1 MTHLK
6 DKLATLPSDP
16 GCYLMKNKAGT
27 IIYVGKAKK
36 LKSRLNSYFV
46 GAHDHKT
53 TKLVSQIDDF
63 DYFVTQTE
71 KESLLLEINL
81 IKKHRPRYNIMFMD
95 DSSYPYIKITNE
107 PFPIVKVVR
116 ETTKDKHA
124 KYFGPYPDATAAYRI
139 MELIN
144 GMYPIRKCHI
154 LPKKVCL
161 YYHLHQCLGPCEFD
175 VSPEVYVKM
184 KEEITKLLK
193 GDTKVLR
200 DKMLTLMHEA
210 TALQNYEKAADYRDY
225 LRSLDYI
232 SDPQMV
238 MSEEIKDRDV
248 FNFFEDSGY
257 LAIQGLFI
265 RGGKLL
271 DRSLTVQALYSD
283 PSEEF
288 TAFVLQYYQ
297 SNPLPQE
304 ILLPRGETIAALI
317 EVLDTKVLQPQ
328 RGMKKNQVELARKN
342 AENNLKQKFQV
353 LSRQSA
359 HQEEANR
366 LLAIALHEKE
376 IHRVELFDN
385 SHISGTNAVAGMVVF
400 DDGIPNKKE
409 YRLFKVH
416 SKNDDLANMKEV
428 LYRRYL
434 RLLKEN
440 GVMPELILVDGGE
453 TQVNAAIEIRD
464 MLDLNVR
471 IAGLI
476 KDDSHRTAD
485 LISETLEKLP
495 VPKESPLF
503 FLLTRMQD
511 EVHRFALSYHQK
523 LRSKAQTKSIL
534 DEIEGIGPSRKKEL
548 MKYFKTFK
556 GIKEAEVMQLMEV
569 LPKEVAQRVY
579 DLFHASQD
587 KEELI

>member
-1 MTHLK
+1 MSLK
-6 DKLATLPSDP
+6 DKLATLPAEP

-36 LKSRLNSYFV
+36 LKSRVNSYFV

-63 DYFVTQTE
+63 DYFVTATE

-81 IKKHRPRYNIMFMD
+81 IKKYRPRFNIMFMD
-95 DSSYPYIKITNE
+95 DKSYPYIKITNE
-107 PFPIVKVVR
+107 PYPIVKVVR
-116 ETTKDKHA
+116 ETTKDKNA
-124 KYFGPYPDATAAYRI
+124 KYFGPYPDATIAYRV
-139 MELIN
+139 MDLIN
-144 GMYPIRKCHI
+144 GMYPMRKCHI

-161 YYHLHQCLGPCEFD
+161 YYHLHQCLGPCEYEVD
-175 VSPEVYVKM
+175 PAVYVTM
-184 KEEITKLLK
+184 REEITRLLK
-193 GDTKVLR
+193 GDTKELR
-200 DKMLTLMHEA
+200 DKMTRLMNES
-210 TALQNYEKAADYRDY
+210 TAVMNYEKSKEYRDY

-238 MSEEIKDRDV
+238 MSETVKDRDV
-248 FNFFEDSGY
+248 FAYFEDSGY
-257 LAIQGLFI
+257 VAIQGLFI

-271 DRSLTVQALYSD
+271 DRSLTVQPIYDD
-283 PSEEF
+283 PDD
-288 TAFVLQYYQ
+288 AFIAYILQYYQ

-304 ILLPRGETIAALI
+304 ILLPQGEAISALS
-317 EVLDTKVLQPQ
+317 EVLSTHVLQPQ
-328 RGMKKNQVELARKN
+328 RGMKKNQVELAKKN
-342 AENNLKQKFQV
+342 AENNLKQRFQV

-366 LLAIALHEKE
+366 LLTIALHEKN
-376 IHRVELFDN
+376 ISRVELFDN
-385 SHISGTNAVAGMVVF
+385 SHIQGQHAVAGMVVF
-400 DDGIPNKKE
+400 DDGIPNRKE

-440 GVMPELILVDGGE
+440 GVLPDLILVDGGQL
-453 TQVNAAIEIRD
+453 QVSAAIEIRD
-464 MLDLNVR
+464 MLDLSVR
-471 IAGLI
+471 IAGLV
-476 KDDSHRTAD
+476 KDDNHRTAD
-485 LISETLEKLP
+485 LMNEDLQLLP

-511 EVHRFALSYHQK
+511 EVHRFALGYHQK

-534 DEIEGIGPSRKKEL
+534 DEVEGIGPTRKKEL
-548 MKYFKTFK
+548 MKHFKTFK
-556 GIKEAEVMQLMEV
+556 AIKEADVTQLEEV
-569 LPKEVAQRVY
+569 LPKEVAQRVHE
-579 DLFHASQD
+579 LFHAPQD
-587 KEELI
+587 KEETF

>member
-6 DKLATLPSDP
+6 DKLATLPTDP

-36 LKSRLNSYFV
+36 LKNRLNSYFI

-53 TKLVSQIDDF
+53 TKLVSQVDDF

-81 IKKHRPRYNIMFMD
+81 IKKYRPRFNIMFMD
-95 DSSYPYIKITNE
+95 DRSYPYIKITDE
-107 PFPIVKVVR
+107 PFPVVKVVR
-116 ETTKDKHA
+116 ETTKDKNA

-154 LPKKVCL
+154 MPKRVCL
-161 YYHLHQCLGPCEFD
+161 YYHMHQCLGPCEFD
-175 VSPEVYVKM
+175 VSPHIYVKM
-184 KEEITKLLK
+184 KEEITRLLK
-193 GDTKVLR
+193 GDTKILR
-200 DKMLTLMHEA
+200 DKMTALMNEA
-210 TALQNYEKAADYRDY
+210 TSTLNFEKSADYRDY
-225 LRSLDYI
+225 LKSLDYI

-248 FNFFEDSGY
+248 FNYYEDSGY

-283 PSEEF
+283 PIE
-288 TAFVLQYYQ
+288 AFVAFILQYYQ

-304 ILLPRGETIAALI
+304 ILLPRGDEISSLV

-328 RGMKKNQVELARKN
+328 RGMKINQVELARKN

-366 LLAIALHEKE
+366 LLSIALHEKE

-440 GVMPELILVDGGE
+440 GVFPELILVDGGD
-453 TQVNAAIEIRD
+453 TQVKAAIEIRD
-464 MLDLNVR
+464 LLDLDIR
-471 IAGLI
+471 IAGLV
-476 KDDSHRTAD
+476 KDDSHRTAELVNESLD
-485 LISETLEKLP
+485 MLP

-503 FLLTRMQD
+503 FMLTRMQD
-511 EVHRFALSYHQK
+511 EVHRFALGYHQK

-534 DEIEGIGPSRKKEL
+534 DEIEGIGPIRKKEL
-548 MKYFKTFK
+548 LKHFKSFRN
-556 GIKEAEVMQLMEV
+556 IKEADIIQLEEV
-569 LPKEVAQRVY
+569 LPHDVATRVY
-579 DLFHASQD
+579 EVFHASQD
-587 KEELI
+587 KEETI

>member
-1 MTHLK
+1 MSLK
-6 DKLATLPSDP
+6 DKLATLPGEP

-36 LKSRLNSYFV
+36 LKSRVNSYFV

-63 DYFVTQTE
+63 DYFVTATE

-81 IKKHRPRYNIMFMD
+81 IKKYRPRFNIMFMD
-95 DSSYPYIKITNE
+95 DKSYPYIKITNE
-107 PFPIVKVVR
+107 PYPIVKVVR
-116 ETTKDKHA
+116 ETTKDKKA
-124 KYFGPYPDATAAYRI
+124 KYFGPYPDATIAYRV
-139 MELIN
+139 MDLIN
-144 GMYPIRKCHI
+144 GMYPMRKCHI

-161 YYHLHQCLGPCEFD
+161 YYHLHQCLGPCEFEVD
-175 VSPEVYVKM
+175 PAVYVTM
-184 KEEITKLLK
+184 REEITRLLK
-193 GDTKVLR
+193 GDTKELR
-200 DKMLTLMHEA
+200 DKMTRLMNES
-210 TALQNYEKAADYRDY
+210 TAQLNYEKSMEYRDY

-238 MSEEIKDRDV
+238 MSETVKDRDV
-248 FNFFEDSGY
+248 FAYFEDSGY
-257 LAIQGLFI
+257 VAIQGLFI

-271 DRSLTVQALYSD
+271 DRSLTVQPIYDD
-283 PSEEF
+283 PDD
-288 TAFVLQYYQ
+288 AFIAYILQYYQ

-304 ILLPRGETIAALI
+304 ILLPQGEAISALT
-317 EVLDTKVLQPQ
+317 EVLSTHVLQPQ
-328 RGMKKNQVELARKN
+328 RGMKKNQVELAKKN
-342 AENNLKQKFQV
+342 AENNLKQRFQV

-366 LLAIALHEKE
+366 LLAIALHEKN
-376 IHRVELFDN
+376 ISRVELFDN
-385 SHISGTNAVAGMVVF
+385 SHIQGQHAVAGMVVF
-400 DDGIPNKKE
+400 DDGIPNRKE

-440 GVMPELILVDGGE
+440 GVLPDLILVDGGQL
-453 TQVNAAIEIRD
+453 QVSAAIEIRD
-464 MLDLNVR
+464 LLDLDVR
-471 IAGLI
+471 IAGLV
-476 KDDSHRTAD
+476 KDDNHRTAD
-485 LISETLEKLP
+485 LMNEEFQLLP

-511 EVHRFALSYHQK
+511 EVHRFALGYHQK

-534 DEIEGIGPSRKKEL
+534 DEVEGIGPTRKKEL
-548 MKYFKTFK
+548 MKHFKTFK
-556 GIKEAEVMQLMEV
+556 AIKEADVAQLEEV
-569 LPKEVAQRVY
+569 LPKEVAQRVHE
-579 DLFHASQD
+579 LFHTPQD
-587 KEELI
+587 KEETF

>member
-1 MTHLK
+1 MSLK
-6 DKLATLPSDP
+6 DKLATLPAEP

-36 LKSRLNSYFV
+36 LKNRVNSYFV

-63 DYFVTQTE
+63 DYFVTATE

-81 IKKHRPRYNIMFMD
+81 IKKYRPRFNIMFMD
-95 DSSYPYIKITNE
+95 DKSYPYIKITNE
-107 PFPIVKVVR
+107 PYPIVKVVR
-116 ETTKDKHA
+116 ETTKDKNA
-124 KYFGPYPDATAAYRI
+124 KYFGPYPDATIAYRV
-139 MELIN
+139 MDLIN
-144 GMYPIRKCHI
+144 GMYPMRKCHI

-161 YYHLHQCLGPCEFD
+161 YYHLHQCLGPCEYEVD
-175 VSPEVYVKM
+175 PAVYVTM
-184 KEEITKLLK
+184 REEITRLLK
-193 GDTKVLR
+193 GDTKELR
-200 DKMLTLMHEA
+200 DKMTRLMNES
-210 TALQNYEKAADYRDY
+210 TAVMNYEKSKEYRDY

-238 MSEEIKDRDV
+238 MSETVKDRDV
-248 FNFFEDSGY
+248 FAYFEDSGY
-257 LAIQGLFI
+257 VAIQGLFI

-271 DRSLTVQALYSD
+271 DRSLTVQPIYDD
-283 PSEEF
+283 PDD
-288 TAFVLQYYQ
+288 AFIAYILQYYQ

-304 ILLPRGETIAALI
+304 ILLPQGEAISALS
-317 EVLDTKVLQPQ
+317 EVLTTHVLQPQ
-328 RGMKKNQVELARKN
+328 RGMKKNQVELAKKN
-342 AENNLKQKFQV
+342 AENNLKQRFQV

-366 LLAIALHEKE
+366 LLAIALHEKN
-376 IHRVELFDN
+376 ISRVELFDN
-385 SHISGTNAVAGMVVF
+385 SHIQGQHAVAGMVVF
-400 DDGIPNKKE
+400 DDGIPNRKE

-440 GVMPELILVDGGE
+440 GVLPDLILVDGGQL
-453 TQVNAAIEIRD
+453 QVSAAIEIRD
-464 MLDLNVR
+464 MLDLSIR
-471 IAGLI
+471 IAGLV
-476 KDDSHRTAD
+476 KDDNHRTAD
-485 LISETLEKLP
+485 LMNEDLQLLP

-511 EVHRFALSYHQK
+511 EVHRFALGYHQK

-534 DEIEGIGPSRKKEL
+534 DEVEGIGPTRKKEL
-548 MKYFKTFK
+548 MKHFKTFK
-556 GIKEAEVMQLMEV
+556 AIKEADVAQLEAV
-569 LPKEVAQRVY
+569 LPKEVAQRVHE
-579 DLFHASQD
+579 LFHAPQD
-587 KEELI
+587 KEETF

>member
-1 MTHLK
+1 MSLK
-6 DKLATLPSDP
+6 DKLATLPAEP

-36 LKSRLNSYFV
+36 LKNRVNSYFV

-63 DYFVTQTE
+63 DYFVTATE

-81 IKKHRPRYNIMFMD
+81 IKKYRPRFNIMFMD
-95 DSSYPYIKITNE
+95 DKSYPYIKITNE
-107 PFPIVKVVR
+107 PYPIVKVVR
-116 ETTKDKHA
+116 ETTKDKNA
-124 KYFGPYPDATAAYRI
+124 KYFGPYPDATIAYRV
-139 MELIN
+139 MDLIN
-144 GMYPIRKCHI
+144 GMYPMRKCHI

-161 YYHLHQCLGPCEFD
+161 YYHLHQCLGPCEYEVD
-175 VSPEVYVKM
+175 PAVYVTM
-184 KEEITKLLK
+184 REEITRLLK
-193 GDTKVLR
+193 GDTKELR
-200 DKMLTLMHEA
+200 DKMTRLMNES
-210 TALQNYEKAADYRDY
+210 TAQLNYEKSKEYRDY

-238 MSEEIKDRDV
+238 MSETVKDRDV
-248 FNFFEDSGY
+248 FAYFEDSGY
-257 LAIQGLFI
+257 VAIQGLFI

-271 DRSLTVQALYSD
+271 DRSLTVQPIYDD
-283 PSEEF
+283 PDD
-288 TAFVLQYYQ
+288 AFIAYILQYYQ

-304 ILLPRGETIAALI
+304 ILLPQGEAISALS
-317 EVLDTKVLQPQ
+317 EVLSTHVLQPQ
-328 RGMKKNQVELARKN
+328 RGMKKNQVELAKKN
-342 AENNLKQKFQV
+342 AENNLKQRFQV

-366 LLAIALHEKE
+366 LLAIALHEKN
-376 IHRVELFDN
+376 ISRVELFDN
-385 SHISGTNAVAGMVVF
+385 SHIQGQHAVAGMVVF
-400 DDGIPNKKE
+400 DDGIPNRKE

-440 GVMPELILVDGGE
+440 GVLPDLILVDGGQL
-453 TQVNAAIEIRD
+453 QVSAAIEIRD
-464 MLDLNVR
+464 MLDLSVR
-471 IAGLI
+471 IAGLV
-476 KDDSHRTAD
+476 KDDNHRTAD
-485 LISETLEKLP
+485 LMNEDLQLLP

-511 EVHRFALSYHQK
+511 EVHRFALGYHQK

-534 DEIEGIGPSRKKEL
+534 DEVEGIGPTRKKEL
-548 MKYFKTFK
+548 MKHFKTFK
-556 GIKEAEVMQLMEV
+556 AIKEADVAQLEEV
-569 LPKEVAQRVY
+569 LPKEVALRVHE
-579 DLFHASQD
+579 LFHAPQD
-587 KEELI
+587 KEETF

>member
-6 DKLATLPSDP
+6 DKLATLPGDP

-36 LKSRLNSYFV
+36 LRNRLNSYFI

-63 DYFVTQTE
+63 DYFVTHTE

-81 IKKHRPRYNIMFMD
+81 IKKYRPRFNIMFMD
-95 DSSYPYIKITNE
+95 DRSYPYIKITNE

-154 LPKKVCL
+154 MPKKVCL

-175 VSPEVYVKM
+175 VSPDVYIKM
-184 KEEITKLLK
+184 KEEITRLLK
-193 GDTKVLR
+193 GDTKALR
-200 DKMLTLMHEA
+200 DTMTNLMNEA
-210 TALQNYEKAADYRDY
+210 TLQMNYEKSADYRDY

-238 MSEEIKDRDV
+238 MSEEIKDRDI
-248 FNFFEDSGY
+248 FNYFEDSGY

-283 PSEEF
+283 PIEEF
-288 TAFVLQYYQ
+288 VAFVLQYYQ

-304 ILLPRGETIAALI
+304 VLLPRGEEIAALS
-317 EVLDTKVLQPQ
+317 EVLDTKVIQPQ

-385 SHISGTNAVAGMVVF
+385 SHISGSNAVAGMVVF

-428 LYRRYL
+428 IYRRYL
-434 RLLKEN
+434 RLMKEN
-440 GVMPELILVDGGE
+440 GVMPDLILVDGGD
-453 TQVNAAIEIRD
+453 TQVKAAIEIRD
-464 MLDLNVR
+464 LLDLNIR

-485 LISETLEKLP
+485 LINELLETLP

-503 FLLTRMQD
+503 FMLTRMQD

-534 DEIEGIGPSRKKEL
+534 DEIEGIGPTRKKEL
-548 MKYFKTFK
+548 MKHFKTFK
-556 GIKEAEVMQLMEV
+556 AIKEADVQQLQEV
-569 LPKEVAQRVY
+569 LPTEVALRVY
-579 DLFHASQD
+579 EHFHSAED
-587 KEELI
+587 KEESI

>member
-1 MTHLK
+1 MSLK
-6 DKLATLPSDP
+6 DKLATLPAEP

-36 LKSRLNSYFV
+36 LKSRVNSYFV

-63 DYFVTQTE
+63 DYFVTATE

-81 IKKHRPRYNIMFMD
+81 IKKYRPRFNIMFMD
-95 DSSYPYIKITNE
+95 DKSYPYIKITNE
-107 PFPIVKVVR
+107 PYPIVKVVR
-116 ETTKDKHA
+116 ETTKDKNA
-124 KYFGPYPDATAAYRI
+124 KYFGPYPDATIAYRV
-139 MELIN
+139 MDLIN
-144 GMYPIRKCHI
+144 GMYPMRKCHI

-161 YYHLHQCLGPCEFD
+161 YYHLHQCLGPCEYEVD
-175 VSPEVYVKM
+175 PAVYVTM
-184 KEEITKLLK
+184 REEITRLLK
-193 GDTKVLR
+193 GDTKELR
-200 DKMLTLMHEA
+200 DKMTRLMNES
-210 TALQNYEKAADYRDY
+210 TAQLNYEKSKEYRDY

-238 MSEEIKDRDV
+238 MSETVKDRDV
-248 FNFFEDSGY
+248 FAYFEDSGY
-257 LAIQGLFI
+257 VAIQGLFI

-271 DRSLTVQALYSD
+271 DRSLTVQPIYDD
-283 PSEEF
+283 PDD
-288 TAFVLQYYQ
+288 AFIAYILQYYQ

-304 ILLPRGETIAALI
+304 ILLPQGEAISALS
-317 EVLDTKVLQPQ
+317 EVLSTHVLQPQ
-328 RGMKKNQVELARKN
+328 RGMKKNQVELAKKN
-342 AENNLKQKFQV
+342 AENNLKQRFQV

-366 LLAIALHEKE
+366 LLAIALHEKN
-376 IHRVELFDN
+376 ISRVELFDN
-385 SHISGTNAVAGMVVF
+385 SHIQGQHAVAGMVVF
-400 DDGIPNKKE
+400 DDGIPNRKE

-440 GVMPELILVDGGE
+440 GALPDLILVDGGQL
-453 TQVNAAIEIRD
+453 QVSAAIEIRD
-464 MLDLNVR
+464 MLDLSVR
-471 IAGLI
+471 IAGLV
-476 KDDSHRTAD
+476 KDDNHRTAD
-485 LISETLEKLP
+485 LMNEDLQLLP

-511 EVHRFALSYHQK
+511 EVHRFALGYHQK

-534 DEIEGIGPSRKKEL
+534 DEVEGIGPTRKKEL
-548 MKYFKTFK
+548 MKHFKTFK
-556 GIKEAEVMQLMEV
+556 AIKEADVAQLEEV
-569 LPKEVAQRVY
+569 LPKEVAQRVHE
-579 DLFHASQD
+579 LFHAPQD
-587 KEELI
+587 KEETF

>member
-1 MTHLK
+1 MSLK
-6 DKLATLPSDP
+6 DKLATLPAEP

-36 LKSRLNSYFV
+36 LKNRVNSYFV

-63 DYFVTQTE
+63 DYFVTATE

-81 IKKHRPRYNIMFMD
+81 IKKYRPRFNIMFMD
-95 DSSYPYIKITNE
+95 DKSYPYIKITNE
-107 PFPIVKVVR
+107 PYPIVKVVR
-116 ETTKDKHA
+116 ETTKDKNA
-124 KYFGPYPDATAAYRI
+124 KYFGPYPDATIAYRV
-139 MELIN
+139 MDLIN
-144 GMYPIRKCHI
+144 GMYPMRKCHI

-161 YYHLHQCLGPCEFD
+161 YYHLHQCLGPCEYEVD
-175 VSPEVYVKM
+175 PAVYVTM
-184 KEEITKLLK
+184 REEITRLLK
-193 GDTKVLR
+193 GDTKELR
-200 DKMLTLMHEA
+200 DKMTRLMNES
-210 TALQNYEKAADYRDY
+210 TAVMNYEKSKEYRDY

-238 MSEEIKDRDV
+238 MSETVKDRDV
-248 FNFFEDSGY
+248 FAYFEDSGY
-257 LAIQGLFI
+257 VAIQGLFI

-271 DRSLTVQALYSD
+271 DRSLTVQPIYDD
-283 PSEEF
+283 PDD
-288 TAFVLQYYQ
+288 AFIAYILQYYQ

-304 ILLPRGETIAALI
+304 ILLPQGEAISALS
-317 EVLDTKVLQPQ
+317 EVLSTHVLQPQ
-328 RGMKKNQVELARKN
+328 RGMKKNQVELAKKN
-342 AENNLKQKFQV
+342 AENNLKQRFQV

-366 LLAIALHEKE
+366 LLAIALHEKN
-376 IHRVELFDN
+376 ISRVELFDN
-385 SHISGTNAVAGMVVF
+385 SHIQGQHAVAGMVVF
-400 DDGIPNKKE
+400 DDGIPNRKE

-440 GVMPELILVDGGE
+440 GVLPDLILVDGGQL
-453 TQVNAAIEIRD
+453 QVSAAIEIRD
-464 MLDLNVR
+464 MLDLSVR
-471 IAGLI
+471 IAGLV
-476 KDDSHRTAD
+476 KDDNHRTAD
-485 LISETLEKLP
+485 LMNEDLQLLP

-511 EVHRFALSYHQK
+511 EVHRFALGYHQK

-534 DEIEGIGPSRKKEL
+534 DEVEGIGPTRKKEL
-548 MKYFKTFK
+548 MKHFKTFK
-556 GIKEAEVMQLMEV
+556 AIKEADVAQLEEV
-569 LPKEVAQRVY
+569 LPKEVAQRVHE
-579 DLFHASQD
+579 LFHAPQD
-587 KEELI
+587 KEETF

>member
-1 MTHLK
+1 MSLK
-6 DKLATLPSDP
+6 DKLATLPAEP

-36 LKSRLNSYFV
+36 LKSRVNSYFV

-63 DYFVTQTE
+63 DYFVTATE

-81 IKKHRPRYNIMFMD
+81 IKKYRPRFNIMFMD
-95 DSSYPYIKITNE
+95 DKSYPYIKITNE
-107 PFPIVKVVR
+107 PYPIVKVVR
-116 ETTKDKHA
+116 ETTKDKNA
-124 KYFGPYPDATAAYRI
+124 KYFGPYPDATIAYRV
-139 MELIN
+139 MDLIN
-144 GMYPIRKCHI
+144 GMYPMRKCHI

-161 YYHLHQCLGPCEFD
+161 YYHLHQCLGPCEYEVD
-175 VSPEVYVKM
+175 PAVYVTM
-184 KEEITKLLK
+184 REEITRLLK
-193 GDTKVLR
+193 GDTKELR
-200 DKMLTLMHEA
+200 DKMTRLMNES
-210 TALQNYEKAADYRDY
+210 TAQLNYEKSKEYRDY

-238 MSEEIKDRDV
+238 MSETVKDRDV
-248 FNFFEDSGY
+248 FAYFEDSGY
-257 LAIQGLFI
+257 VAIQGLFI

-271 DRSLTVQALYSD
+271 DRSLTVQPIYDD
-283 PSEEF
+283 PDD
-288 TAFVLQYYQ
+288 AFIAYILQYYQ

-304 ILLPRGETIAALI
+304 ILLPQGEAISALS
-317 EVLDTKVLQPQ
+317 EVLSTHVLQPQ
-328 RGMKKNQVELARKN
+328 RGMKKNQVELAKKN
-342 AENNLKQKFQV
+342 AENNLKQRFQV

-366 LLAIALHEKE
+366 LLAIALHEKN
-376 IHRVELFDN
+376 ISRVELFDN
-385 SHISGTNAVAGMVVF
+385 SHIQGQHAVAGMVVF
-400 DDGIPNKKE
+400 DDGIPNRKE

-440 GVMPELILVDGGE
+440 GALPDLILVDGGQL
-453 TQVNAAIEIRD
+453 QVSAAIEIRD
-464 MLDLNVR
+464 MLDLSVR
-471 IAGLI
+471 IAGLV
-476 KDDSHRTAD
+476 KDDNHRTAD
-485 LISETLEKLP
+485 LMNEDLQLLP

-511 EVHRFALSYHQK
+511 EVHRFALGYHQK

-534 DEIEGIGPSRKKEL
+534 DEVEGIGPTRKKEL
-548 MKYFKTFK
+548 MKHFKTFK
-556 GIKEAEVMQLMEV
+556 AIKEADVAQLEEV
-569 LPKEVAQRVY
+569 LPKEVALRVHE
-579 DLFHASQD
+579 LFHAPQD
-587 KEELI
+587 KEETF

>member
-1 MTHLK
+1 MSLK
-6 DKLATLPSDP
+6 DKLATLPAEP

-36 LKSRLNSYFV
+36 LKSRVNSYFV

-63 DYFVTQTE
+63 DYFVTATE

-81 IKKHRPRYNIMFMD
+81 IKKYRPRFNIMFMD
-95 DSSYPYIKITNE
+95 DKSYPYIKITNE
-107 PFPIVKVVR
+107 PYPIVKVVR
-116 ETTKDKHA
+116 ETTKDKNA
-124 KYFGPYPDATAAYRI
+124 KYFGPYPDATIAYRV
-139 MELIN
+139 MDLIN
-144 GMYPIRKCHI
+144 GMYPMRKCHI

-161 YYHLHQCLGPCEFD
+161 YYHLHQCLGPCEYEVD
-175 VSPEVYVKM
+175 PAVYVTM
-184 KEEITKLLK
+184 REEITRLLK
-193 GDTKVLR
+193 GDTKELR
-200 DKMLTLMHEA
+200 DKMTRLMNES
-210 TALQNYEKAADYRDY
+210 TAQLNYEKSKEYRDY

-238 MSEEIKDRDV
+238 MSETVKDRDV
-248 FNFFEDSGY
+248 FAYFEDSGY
-257 LAIQGLFI
+257 VAIQGLFI

-271 DRSLTVQALYSD
+271 DRSLTVQPIYDD
-283 PSEEF
+283 PDD
-288 TAFVLQYYQ
+288 AFIAYILQYYQ

-304 ILLPRGETIAALI
+304 ILLPQGEAISALS
-317 EVLDTKVLQPQ
+317 EVLSTHVLQPQ
-328 RGMKKNQVELARKN
+328 RGMKKNQVELAKKN
-342 AENNLKQKFQV
+342 AENNLKQRFQV

-366 LLAIALHEKE
+366 LLAIALHEKN
-376 IHRVELFDN
+376 ISRVELFDN
-385 SHISGTNAVAGMVVF
+385 SHIQGQHAVAGMVVF
-400 DDGIPNKKE
+400 DDGIPNRKE

-440 GVMPELILVDGGE
+440 GALPDLILVDGGQL
-453 TQVNAAIEIRD
+453 QVSAAIEIRD
-464 MLDLNVR
+464 MLDLSVR
-471 IAGLI
+471 IAGLV
-476 KDDSHRTAD
+476 KDDNHRTAD
-485 LISETLEKLP
+485 LMNEDLQLLP

-511 EVHRFALSYHQK
+511 EVHRFALGYHQK

-534 DEIEGIGPSRKKEL
+534 DEVEGIGPIRKKEL
-548 MKYFKTFK
+548 MKHFKTFK
-556 GIKEAEVMQLMEV
+556 AIKEADVAQLEEV
-569 LPKEVAQRVY
+569 LPKEVALRVHE
-579 DLFHASQD
+579 LFHAPQD
-587 KEELI
+587 KEETF

>member
-1 MTHLK
+1 MSLK
-6 DKLATLPSDP
+6 DKLATLPGEP

-36 LKSRLNSYFV
+36 LKSRVNSYFV

-63 DYFVTQTE
+63 DYFVTATE

-81 IKKHRPRYNIMFMD
+81 IKKYRPRFNIMFMD
-95 DSSYPYIKITNE
+95 DKSYPYIKITNE
-107 PFPIVKVVR
+107 PYPIVKVVR
-116 ETTKDKHA
+116 ETTKDKKA
-124 KYFGPYPDATAAYRI
+124 KYFGPYPDATIAYRV
-139 MELIN
+139 MDLIN
-144 GMYPIRKCHI
+144 GMYPMRKCHI

-161 YYHLHQCLGPCEFD
+161 YYHLHQCLGPCEFEVD
-175 VSPEVYVKM
+175 PAVYVTM
-184 KEEITKLLK
+184 REEITRLLK
-193 GDTKVLR
+193 GDTKELR
-200 DKMLTLMHEA
+200 DKMTRLMNES
-210 TALQNYEKAADYRDY
+210 TAQLNYEKSMEYRDY

-238 MSEEIKDRDV
+238 MSETVKDRDV
-248 FNFFEDSGY
+248 FAYFEDSGY
-257 LAIQGLFI
+257 VAIQGLFI

-271 DRSLTVQALYSD
+271 DRSLTVQPIYDD
-283 PSEEF
+283 PDD
-288 TAFVLQYYQ
+288 AFIAYILQYYQ

-304 ILLPRGETIAALI
+304 ILLPQGEAISALT
-317 EVLDTKVLQPQ
+317 EVLSTHVLQPQ
-328 RGMKKNQVELARKN
+328 RGMKKNQVELAKKN
-342 AENNLKQKFQV
+342 AENNLKQRFQV

-366 LLAIALHEKE
+366 LLAIALHEKN
-376 IHRVELFDN
+376 ISRVELFDN
-385 SHISGTNAVAGMVVF
+385 SHIQGQHAVAGMVVF
-400 DDGIPNKKE
+400 DDGIPNRKE

-440 GVMPELILVDGGE
+440 GVLPDLILVDGGQL
-453 TQVNAAIEIRD
+453 QVSAAIEIRD
-464 MLDLNVR
+464 LLDLDVR
-471 IAGLI
+471 IAGLV
-476 KDDSHRTAD
+476 KDDNHRTAD
-485 LISETLEKLP
+485 LMNEEFQLLP

-511 EVHRFALSYHQK
+511 EVHRFALGYHQK

-534 DEIEGIGPSRKKEL
+534 DEVEGIGPTRKKEL
-548 MKYFKTFK
+548 MKHFKTFK
-556 GIKEAEVMQLMEV
+556 AIKEADVAQLEEV
-569 LPKEVAQRVY
+569 LPKEVALRVHE
-579 DLFHASQD
+579 LFHTPQD
-587 KEELI
+587 KEETF

>member
-1 MTHLK
+1 MSLK
-6 DKLATLPSDP
+6 DKLATLPAEP

-36 LKSRLNSYFV
+36 LKSRVNSYFV

-63 DYFVTQTE
+63 DYFVTATE

-81 IKKHRPRYNIMFMD
+81 IKKYRPRFNIMFMD
-95 DSSYPYIKITNE
+95 DKSYPYIKITNE
-107 PFPIVKVVR
+107 PYPIVKVVR
-116 ETTKDKHA
+116 ETTKDKNA
-124 KYFGPYPDATAAYRI
+124 KYFGPYPDATIAYRV
-139 MELIN
+139 MDLIN
-144 GMYPIRKCHI
+144 GMYPMRKCHI

-161 YYHLHQCLGPCEFD
+161 YYHLHQCLGPCEYEVD
-175 VSPEVYVKM
+175 PAVYVTM
-184 KEEITKLLK
+184 REEITRLLK
-193 GDTKVLR
+193 GDTKELR
-200 DKMLTLMHEA
+200 DKMTRLMNES
-210 TALQNYEKAADYRDY
+210 TAQLNYEKSKEYRDY

-238 MSEEIKDRDV
+238 MSEIVKDRDV
-248 FNFFEDSGY
+248 FAYFEDSGY
-257 LAIQGLFI
+257 VAIQGLFI

-271 DRSLTVQALYSD
+271 DRSLTVQPIYDD
-283 PSEEF
+283 PDD
-288 TAFVLQYYQ
+288 AFIAYILQYYQ

-304 ILLPRGETIAALI
+304 ILLPQGEAISALS
-317 EVLDTKVLQPQ
+317 EVLSTHVLQPQ
-328 RGMKKNQVELARKN
+328 RGMKKNQVELAKKN
-342 AENNLKQKFQV
+342 AENNLKQRFQV

-366 LLAIALHEKE
+366 LLAIALHEKN
-376 IHRVELFDN
+376 ISRVELFDN
-385 SHISGTNAVAGMVVF
+385 SHIQGQHAVAGMVVF
-400 DDGIPNKKE
+400 DDGIPNRKE

-440 GVMPELILVDGGE
+440 GVLPDLILVDGGQL
-453 TQVNAAIEIRD
+453 QVSAAIEIRD
-464 MLDLNVR
+464 MLDLSVR
-471 IAGLI
+471 IAGLV
-476 KDDSHRTAD
+476 KDDNHRTAD
-485 LISETLEKLP
+485 LMNEDLQLLP

-511 EVHRFALSYHQK
+511 EVHRFALGYHQK

-534 DEIEGIGPSRKKEL
+534 DEVEGIGPIRKKEL
-548 MKYFKTFK
+548 MKHFKTFK
-556 GIKEAEVMQLMEV
+556 AIKEADVAQLEEV
-569 LPKEVAQRVY
+569 LPKEVALRVHE
-579 DLFHASQD
+579 LFHAPQD
-587 KEELI
+587 KEETF

>member
-1 MTHLK
+1 M
-6 DKLATLPSDP
+6 
-16 GCYLMKNKAGT
+16 
-27 IIYVGKAKK
+27 
-36 LKSRLNSYFV
+36 
-46 GAHDHKT
+46 
-53 TKLVSQIDDF
+53 
-63 DYFVTQTE
+63 
-71 KESLLLEINL
+71 
-81 IKKHRPRYNIMFMD
+81 
-95 DSSYPYIKITNE
+95 
-107 PFPIVKVVR
+107 
-116 ETTKDKHA
+116 
-124 KYFGPYPDATAAYRI
+124 
-139 MELIN
+139 
-144 GMYPIRKCHI
+144 
-154 LPKKVCL
+154 
-161 YYHLHQCLGPCEFD
+161 HQCLGPCEFD
-175 VSPEVYVKM
+175 VSPQVYVKM
-184 KEEITKLLK
+184 KEEITRLLK
-193 GDTKVLR
+193 GDTKQLR
-200 DKMLTLMHEA
+200 DKMTTLMNEA
-210 TALQNYEKAADYRDY
+210 TSQLNFEKSADYRDY
-225 LRSLDYI
+225 LKSLDYI

-248 FNFFEDSGY
+248 FNYYEDSGY

-288 TAFVLQYYQ
+288 VAFILQYYQ

-304 ILLPRGETIAALI
+304 ILLPKGDEISSLA

-366 LLAIALHEKE
+366 LLGIALHEKD

-440 GVMPELILVDGGE
+440 GVFPELILVDGGD
-453 TQVNAAIEIRD
+453 TQVKAAIEIRD
-464 MLDLNVR
+464 LLDLNIR
-471 IAGLI
+471 IAGLV
-476 KDDSHRTAD
+476 KDDSHRTAN
-485 LISETLEKLP
+485 LINESLETLP

-503 FLLTRMQD
+503 FMLTRMQD
-511 EVHRFALSYHQK
+511 EVHRFALGYHQK

-534 DEIEGIGPSRKKEL
+534 DEIDGIGPVRKKEL
-548 MKYFKTFK
+548 LKHFKSFRNV
-556 GIKEAEVMQLMEV
+556 KEATIEQLEEV
-569 LPKEVAQRVY
+569 LPHEVATRVY
-579 DLFHASQD
+579 EVFHTKQD
-587 KEELI
+587 KDETI

>member
-6 DKLATLPSDP
+6 DKLATLPADP

-36 LKSRLNSYFV
+36 LRNRLNSYFIGV
-46 GAHDHKT
+46 HDHKT

-63 DYFVTQTE
+63 DYFVTHTE

-81 IKKHRPRYNIMFMD
+81 IKKYRPRFNIMFMD
-95 DSSYPYIKITNE
+95 DRSYPYIKITNE

-154 LPKKVCL
+154 MPKKVCL

-175 VSPEVYVKM
+175 VSPDVYIKM
-184 KEEITKLLK
+184 KEEITRLLK
-193 GDTKVLR
+193 GDTKTLR
-200 DKMLTLMHEA
+200 DTMTNLMNEA
-210 TALQNYEKAADYRDY
+210 TLQMNYEKSADYRDY

-238 MSEEIKDRDV
+238 MSEEIKDRDI
-248 FNFFEDSGY
+248 FNYFEDSGY

-283 PSEEF
+283 PIEEF
-288 TAFVLQYYQ
+288 VAFVLQYYQ

-304 ILLPRGETIAALI
+304 ILLPRGEEIAALG
-317 EVLDTKVLQPQ
+317 EVLDTKVIQPQ

-428 LYRRYL
+428 IYRRYL
-434 RLLKEN
+434 RLMKEN
-440 GVMPELILVDGGE
+440 GVMPDLILVDGGD

-464 MLDLNVR
+464 LLDLNIR

-485 LISETLEKLP
+485 LINESLETLP

-503 FLLTRMQD
+503 FMLTRMQD
-511 EVHRFALSYHQK
+511 EVHRFALGYHQK

-534 DEIEGIGPSRKKEL
+534 DEIEGIGPTRKKEL
-548 MKYFKTFK
+548 MKHFKTFK
-556 GIKEAEVMQLMEV
+556 AIKEAEVQQLQVV
-569 LPKEVAQRVY
+569 LPSEVALRVY
-579 DLFHASQD
+579 ELFHPSED
-587 KEELI
+587 KEQSI

>member
-1 MTHLK
+1 MSLK
-6 DKLATLPSDP
+6 DKLATLPAEP

-36 LKSRLNSYFV
+36 LKSRVNSYFV

-63 DYFVTQTE
+63 DYFVTATE

-81 IKKHRPRYNIMFMD
+81 IKKYRPRFNIMFMD
-95 DSSYPYIKITNE
+95 DKSYPYIKITNE
-107 PFPIVKVVR
+107 PYPIVKVVR
-116 ETTKDKHA
+116 ETTKDKNA
-124 KYFGPYPDATAAYRI
+124 KYFGPYPDATIAYRV
-139 MELIN
+139 MDLIN
-144 GMYPIRKCHI
+144 GMYPMRKCHI

-161 YYHLHQCLGPCEFD
+161 YYHLHQCLGPCEYEVD
-175 VSPEVYVKM
+175 PAVYVTM
-184 KEEITKLLK
+184 REEITRLLK
-193 GDTKVLR
+193 GDTKELR
-200 DKMLTLMHEA
+200 DKMTRLMNES
-210 TALQNYEKAADYRDY
+210 TAVMNYEKSKEYRDY

-238 MSEEIKDRDV
+238 MSETVKDRDV
-248 FNFFEDSGY
+248 FAYFEDSGY
-257 LAIQGLFI
+257 VAIQGLFI

-271 DRSLTVQALYSD
+271 DRSLTVQPIYDD
-283 PSEEF
+283 PDD
-288 TAFVLQYYQ
+288 AFIAYILQYYQ

-304 ILLPRGETIAALI
+304 ILLPQGEAISALS
-317 EVLDTKVLQPQ
+317 EVLSTHVLQPQ
-328 RGMKKNQVELARKN
+328 RGMKKNQVELAKKN
-342 AENNLKQKFQV
+342 AENNLKQRFQV

-366 LLAIALHEKE
+366 LLAIALHEKN
-376 IHRVELFDN
+376 ISRVELFDN
-385 SHISGTNAVAGMVVF
+385 SHIQGQHAVAGMVVF
-400 DDGIPNKKE
+400 DDGIPNRKE

-440 GVMPELILVDGGE
+440 GVLPDLILVDGGQL
-453 TQVNAAIEIRD
+453 QVSAAIEIRD
-464 MLDLNVR
+464 MLDLSVR
-471 IAGLI
+471 IAGLV
-476 KDDSHRTAD
+476 KDDNHRTAD
-485 LISETLEKLP
+485 LMNEDLQLLP

-511 EVHRFALSYHQK
+511 EVHRFALGYHQK

-534 DEIEGIGPSRKKEL
+534 DEVEGIGPTRKKEL
-548 MKYFKTFK
+548 MKHFKTFK
-556 GIKEAEVMQLMEV
+556 AIKEADVAQLEEV
-569 LPKEVAQRVY
+569 LPKEVAQRVHE
-579 DLFHASQD
+579 LFHAPQD
-587 KEELI
+587 KEETF

>member
-36 LKSRLNSYFV
+36 LKNRVNSYFV

-81 IKKHRPRYNIMFMD
+81 IKKHRPRFNIMFMD
-95 DSSYPYIKITNE
+95 DSSYPYIKITDE

-116 ETTKDKHA
+116 ETAKDKHA

-175 VSPEVYVKM
+175 VSPQVYVKM
-184 KEEITKLLK
+184 KEEITRLLK
-193 GDTKVLR
+193 GDTKALR
-200 DKMLTLMHEA
+200 DKMTVLMNEA
-210 TALQNYEKAADYRDY
+210 TALQNYEKSADYRDY

-248 FNFFEDSGY
+248 FNYFEDSGY

-283 PSEEF
+283 PIEEF
-288 TAFVLQYYQ
+288 VAFVLQYYQ

-304 ILLPRGETIAALI
+304 ILLPKGDEIAALAD
-317 EVLDTKVLQPQ
+317 VLDTKVLQPQ

-434 RLLKEN
+434 RLMKEN
-440 GVMPELILVDGGE
+440 GVMPDLILVDGGD
-453 TQVNAAIEIRD
+453 TQVKAAIEIRD
-464 MLDLNVR
+464 MLDLNIR
-471 IAGLI
+471 IAGLV

-485 LISETLEKLP
+485 LVSETLENLP

-503 FLLTRMQD
+503 FMLTRMQD

-534 DEIEGIGPSRKKEL
+534 DEVEGIGPTRKKEL
-548 MKYFKTFK
+548 MKHFKTFK
-556 GIKEAEVMQLMEV
+556 GIKEAEIPQLEEV
-569 LPKEVAQRVY
+569 LPKEVASRVY
-579 DLFHASQD
+579 ELFHSPQD
-587 KEELI
+587 KEDLI